1 MPLRSNPI
9 CIKCEATESPIW
21 TNAENLGAICLNCVN
36 EAKNELKSEEKN
48 EEEGEKDD
56 TKTAK
61 RTIRTRAYKTRL
73 NPSAQ
78 SKLQQPKGRGRRGL
92 FKRPPVKAPNSTA
105 TPVTGDCLFFNGMY
119 FQVGDI
125 VALEDDEG
133 NTYYAQLRGFLTDQY
148 CEKSAAITWLL
159 PTISSPPPNK
169 LFDPATYILGPEE
182 EITRKLECMEFIMH
196 APSDYYK
203 ARSTPYPLVHPP
215 LEKGYVW
222 SNLEP
227 IKRVVRG

>member
-1 MPLRSNPI
+1 MPLRSNPV
-9 CIKCEATESPIW
+9 CIKCEASESLIW
-21 TNAENLGAICLNCVN
+21 TNAENLGAICLSCVN
-36 EAKNELKSEEKN
+36 EAKNELKSEENN
-48 EEEGEKDD
+48 EEKEPDD
-56 TKTAK
+56 KKPTK

-78 SKLQQPKGRGRRGL
+78 PKLMQPKGRGRRGL
-92 FKRPPVKAPNSTA
+92 FKRQPIKAPSATA
-105 TPVTGDCLFFNGMY
+105 TPITGDCVFYNGTY

-125 VALEDDEG
+125 VALEDDDG

-159 PTISSPPPNK
+159 PTISSPSPNK
-169 LFDPATYILGPEE
+169 LFDPATYILGPDE
-182 EITRKLECMEFIMH
+182 EITRKLDCMDFIMH

-203 ARSTPYPLVHPP
+203 SRNTPYPQVHPP
-215 LEKGYVW
+215 LEKGYIW

-227 IKRVVRG
+227 IQRVMRG